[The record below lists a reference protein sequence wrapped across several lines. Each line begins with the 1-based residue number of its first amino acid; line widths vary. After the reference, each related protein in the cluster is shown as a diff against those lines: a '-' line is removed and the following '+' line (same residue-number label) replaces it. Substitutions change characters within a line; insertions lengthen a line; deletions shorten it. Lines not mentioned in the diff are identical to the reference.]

1 MIYIDISMC
10 QTYIIYNKMMPFSIK
25 ESFIFTNLIL
35 SKFQW
40 IFSVIELNIR
50 LKLVNSM
57 IVSYVHNIVVNL
69 IRVSSSYSK
78 LSMLGMTIDIRFSY
92 PFTLQLKL
100 INFLYFHPL
109 IVKKII
115 GNIMIECHIDVH

>member
-1 MIYIDISMC
+1 
-10 QTYIIYNKMMPFSIK
+10 
-25 ESFIFTNLIL
+25 
-35 SKFQW
+35 
-40 IFSVIELNIR
+40 
-50 LKLVNSM
+50 M
-57 IVSYVHNIVVNL
+57 IVSYIHNIVVNL
-69 IRVSSSYSK
+69 IRISSSNLK